1 MKKIVTLFI
10 ISIVANY
17 NISKLLAQVPTAP
30 GSYQWVK
37 GFGSANQITGQDE
50 IVSAMK
56 FDHAGNIIVCGRV
69 AGYSHVQGLG
79 GKKDSILFNRW
90 QNANNLQ
97 GFISKYD
104 CNGNLLWFKELE
116 DSINPS
122 EIYDFVVDSSDNI
135 YFFGNSNLG
144 GENIYYDDSLI
155 APYSFNPPIVG
166 TTILMKINPSGK
178 FNWIWAQPYNVAN
191 SIFFQPI
198 NQNSNGTVRPNSMVL
213 YHDTINIISPSGSFS
228 SPITINGIS
237 IYDGLNL
244 FRFSTAGHLI
254 DAVRLDS
261 INDRLG
267 GYGIDKDGNYLAVI
281 NFVYPTN
288 KFLDSTYN
296 RPTASGFNQ
305 LSTII
310 KFNRHHVIRHIEA
323 NDSSSF
329 YGADFSN
336 LNNGFNLAASG
347 GYGKSIYGSYI
358 LHMVSTFWGSL
369 IGNGTIVHFDDISSY
384 KWTACSDSCYSFGS
398 FSSVTSDA
406 NGDVY
411 SRIPFQGF
419 VKYKSLRAS
428 TLSNT
433 ISDDFVIKLSRQ
445 NGNPINRESDF
456 TTTINNSSTNSVRLQ
471 NLLVNEKGNIFASGN
486 LSNNSVAV
494 GTDTAKYYGGNNDMF
509 IIKYGNVCGNNMPM
523 IAAGTPGGLVAKC
536 NGTAISLSW
545 QKLNNGEDKY
555 YIYRSFAANSGFVKI
570 DSVQPTI
577 NTYTDANVLSKTNYW
592 YAISSHNIVG
602 EGYLSMVD
610 SARLCDDTLSG
621 FVGSVATQYQL
632 SVYPNPC
639 NEKLLVRSNKLLVNT
654 IEVTNVVGRI
664 VFQQINKS
672 LNQQLQI
679 DVSKLSSGIYFIKA
693 TDINGNVWNGKFVKE

>member
-1 MKKIVTLFI
+1 MK
-10 ISIVANY
+10 
-17 NISKLLAQVPTAP
+17 SKLLVLNILGCIFSFSFGEGWGEASAQVPTAP
-30 GSYQWVK
+30 GTYQWVK

-69 AGYSHVQGLG
+69 AGYSHIQGLG

-97 GFISKYD
+97 GFIAKYD
-104 CNGNLLWFKELE
+104 CNGNLLWFKQLQ

-244 FRFSTAGHLI
+244 FRFSTIGHLI
-254 DAVRLDS
+254 DAIRLDS

-267 GYGIDKDGNYLAVI
+267 GYGIDKDGNYIAVI

-305 LSTII
+305 LSTVI
-310 KFNRHHVIRHIEA
+310 KFNRHHVLRHIEFG
-323 NDSSSF
+323 DSTESF
-329 YGADFSN
+329 YGNFSN
-336 LNNGFNLAASG
+336 LQNGFNLIGGGRTGLKIYSNYVLPLKTLLWGANTTSNAA
-347 GYGKSIYGSYI
+347 
-358 LHMVSTFWGSL
+358 LHFE
-369 IGNGTIVHFDDISSY
+369 DISSY
-384 KWTACSDSCYSFGS
+384 KWTACPDSSHSLGGFNSISSDG
-398 FSSVTSDA
+398 

-411 SRIPFQGF
+411 SDIAFNEYIR
-419 VKYKSLRAS
+419 YK
-428 TLSNT
+428 TLIAFTAAFGAN
-433 ISDDFVIKLSRQ
+433 DFLLKLSRKS
-445 NGNPINRESDF
+445 GNPMSRQPNF
-456 TTTINNSSTNSVRLQ
+456 NTTISNSSTNSVRLQ
-471 NLLVNEKGNIFASGN
+471 NFLINEKG
-486 LSNNSVAV
+486 
-494 GTDTAKYYGGNNDMF
+494 
-509 IIKYGNVCGNNMPM
+509 
-523 IAAGTPGGLVAKC
+523 
-536 NGTAISLSW
+536 
-545 QKLNNGEDKY
+545 
-555 YIYRSFAANSGFVKI
+555 
-570 DSVQPTI
+570 
-577 NTYTDANVLSKTNYW
+577 
-592 YAISSHNIVG
+592 
-602 EGYLSMVD
+602 
-610 SARLCDDTLSG
+610 
-621 FVGSVATQYQL
+621 
-632 SVYPNPC
+632 
-639 NEKLLVRSNKLLVNT
+639 
-654 IEVTNVVGRI
+654 
-664 VFQQINKS
+664 
-672 LNQQLQI
+672 
-679 DVSKLSSGIYFIKA
+679 
-693 TDINGNVWNGKFVKE
+693 